1 MVISQER
8 IASFSLKRKDGNPWW
23 GPPDCQWMLGS
34 IIPSFWVQISSHLHK
49 DLNLISFPPT
59 SHTILRPLASTC
71 VWAPFFGAPLLPLE
85 CPLLSDLGSD
95 HLYLPQDCQE
105 LEDSPDRRVAPIPE
119 VAPSSSM
126 GRISCL
132 GCVLFVCLRLCSP

>member
-1 MVISQER
+1 MPQLVFWHQCSLTQQLMTSLGLPHPFSNTSPPTRLLCLLSQ
-8 IASFSLKRKDGNPWW
+8 P
-23 GPPDCQWMLGS
+23 
-34 IIPSFWVQISSHLHK
+34 V
-49 DLNLISFPPT
+49 NLISFPPT